1 MFDAVPVRVWLL
13 LLIGVIAWMPARYVV
28 RHLTWSPSRRDI
40 TRPSEDLRWRS
51 PTELTKNS
59 AILIGLAA
67 LAVFIFTEAAAE
79 FARSPSFMPIL
90 LVGLGVFALC
100 SVGKG
105 LLTGSVEPMVRGTSW
120 QFARAEQPKR
130 YWASMAWNVLLG
142 GFMLVFGVQSFIDA
156 PVQAL
161 RDRCHD
167 WKNERTP
174 TEEIAACEQLLAIHA
189 GDDRSGVIA
198 SRGSAYYRAGDYRR
212 AGADYTAAI
221 RLDPRNSSSH
231 YNLGLVHEHIGDR
244 RRALTD
250 YSAAIGIDPKN
261 VEALQNRGLIHLDL
275 GRFDQAIADFTEADK
290 LQPTNVFTLA
300 NRGVAYAWK
309 NDRVRAEQD
318 FEAVRNSDPSN
329 LALLHGE
336 ALLAMARGDTSEAIR
351 FFDKAIAQ
359 NPSDAWALSMRA
371 KANLRLEDREEMR
384 GDVTAAQRRR

>member
-1 MFDAVPVRVWLL
+1 M
-13 LLIGVIAWMPARYVV
+13 
-28 RHLTWSPSRRDI
+28 
-40 TRPSEDLRWRS
+40 
-51 PTELTKNS
+51 TKNS

-67 LAVFIFTEAAAE
+67 LAMFIFTDAAAE
-79 FARSPSFMPIL
+79 FARSPSFMPIM

-120 QFARAEQPKR
+120 RFARAEQPKR

-142 GFMLVFGVQSFIDA
+142 GFMLLFGVQSFIDA

-174 TEEIAACEQLLAIHA
+174 TEEIAACDQLLAGHA

-212 AGADYTAAI
+212 AGTDYIAAI

-231 YNLGLVHEHIGDR
+231 YNLGLVHEQLGDR
-244 RRALTD
+244 QRALVD
-250 YSAAIGIDPKN
+250 YSAAIGIDPEN
-261 VEALQNRGLIHLDL
+261 VEALQNRGLIHLDA
-275 GRFDQAIADFTEADK
+275 GRFDQAIADFTGAYK
-290 LQPTNVFTLA
+290 LQPTNTITLA

-309 NDRVRAEQD
+309 NDRVRSEQD
-318 FEAVRNSDPSN
+318 FEIVRKSDPSN

-336 ALLAMARGDTSEAIR
+336 ALLAMARGETSEAIR
-351 FFDKAIAQ
+351 LFNKAIDRE
-359 NPSDAWALSMRA
+359 PSDAWALSMRA

-384 GDVTAAQRRR
+384 GAITAAQ

>member
-1 MFDAVPVRVWLL
+1 MFDAVPGRVWLL
-13 LLIGVIAWMPARYVV
+13 LLIGAIAWMPARYVL
-28 RHLTWSPSRRDI
+28 RHLAWSPSRRDI
-40 TRPSEDLRWRS
+40 TQPVEDLTWRS
-51 PTELTKNS
+51 PTALTKNS

-67 LAVFIFTEAAAE
+67 LAMFIFTDAAGE
-79 FARSPSFMPIL
+79 FARSPSFMPIM

-120 QFARAEQPKR
+120 RFARAEQPKR

-142 GFMLVFGVQSFIDA
+142 GFMLLFGVQSFIDA

-174 TEEIAACEQLLAIHA
+174 TEEIAACDQLLAGHA

-212 AGADYTAAI
+212 AGTDYIAAI

-231 YNLGLVHEHIGDR
+231 YNLGLVHEQLGDR
-244 RRALTD
+244 QRALVD
-250 YSAAIGIDPKN
+250 YSAAIGIDPEN
-261 VEALQNRGLIHLDL
+261 IEALQNRGLIHLDA
-275 GRFDQAIADFTEADK
+275 GRFDQAIADFTGAYK
-290 LQPTNVFTLA
+290 LQPTNTITLA

-309 NDRVRAEQD
+309 NDRVRSEQD
-318 FEAVRNSDPSN
+318 FEIVRKSDPSN

-336 ALLAMARGDTSEAIR
+336 ALLAMARGETSEAIR
-351 FFDKAIAQ
+351 LFNKAIDRE
-359 NPSDAWALSMRA
+359 PSDAWARSMRA

-384 GDVTAAQRRR
+384 GAITAAQ

>member
-1 MFDAVPVRVWLL
+1 MFDAVPGRVWLL
-13 LLIGVIAWMPARYVV
+13 LLIGAIAWMPARYVL
-28 RHLTWSPSRRDI
+28 RHLAWSPSRRDI
-40 TRPSEDLRWRS
+40 TQPAEDLTWRS
-51 PTELTKNS
+51 PTALTKNS

-67 LAVFIFTEAAAE
+67 LAMFIFTDAAGE
-79 FARSPSFMPIL
+79 FARSPSFMPIM

-120 QFARAEQPKR
+120 RFARAEQPKR

-142 GFMLVFGVQSFIDA
+142 GFMLLFGVQSFIDA

-174 TEEIAACEQLLAIHA
+174 TEEIAACDQLLAGHA

-212 AGADYTAAI
+212 AGTDYIAAI

-231 YNLGLVHEHIGDR
+231 YNLGLVHEQLGDR
-244 RRALTD
+244 QRALVD
-250 YSAAIGIDPKN
+250 YSAAIGIDPEN
-261 VEALQNRGLIHLDL
+261 VEALQNRGLIHLDA
-275 GRFDQAIADFTEADK
+275 GRFDQAIADFTGAYK
-290 LQPTNVFTLA
+290 LQPTNTITLA

-309 NDRVRAEQD
+309 NDRVRSEQD
-318 FEAVRNSDPSN
+318 FEIVRKSDPSN

-336 ALLAMARGDTSEAIR
+336 ALLAMARGETSEAIR
-351 FFDKAIAQ
+351 LFNKAIDRE
-359 NPSDAWALSMRA
+359 PSDAWARSMRA

-384 GDVTAAQRRR
+384 GAITAAQ

>member
-1 MFDAVPVRVWLL
+1 MFDAVPGRVWLL
-13 LLIGVIAWMPARYVV
+13 LLIGAIAWMPARYVL
-28 RHLTWSPSRRDI
+28 RHLAWSPSRRDI
-40 TRPSEDLRWRS
+40 TQPAEDLTWRS
-51 PTELTKNS
+51 PTALTKNS

-67 LAVFIFTEAAAE
+67 LAMFIFTDAAAE
-79 FARSPSFMPIL
+79 FARSPSFMPIM

-120 QFARAEQPKR
+120 RFARAEQPKR

-142 GFMLVFGVQSFIDA
+142 GFMLLFGVQSFIDA

-174 TEEIAACEQLLAIHA
+174 TEEIAACDQLLAGHA

-212 AGADYTAAI
+212 AGTDYIAAI

-231 YNLGLVHEHIGDR
+231 YNLGLVHEQLGDR
-244 RRALTD
+244 QRALVD
-250 YSAAIGIDPKN
+250 YSAAIGIDPEN
-261 VEALQNRGLIHLDL
+261 VEALQNRGLIHLDA
-275 GRFDQAIADFTEADK
+275 GRFDQAIADFTGAYK
-290 LQPTNVFTLA
+290 LQPTNTITLA

-309 NDRVRAEQD
+309 NDRVRSEQD
-318 FEAVRNSDPSN
+318 FEIVRKSDPSN

-336 ALLAMARGDTSEAIR
+336 ALLAMARGETSEAIR
-351 FFDKAIAQ
+351 LFNKAIDRE
-359 NPSDAWALSMRA
+359 PSDAWALSMRA

-384 GDVTAAQRRR
+384 GAITAAQ